1 MIHSFL
7 ILLVLPVGK
16 VAGFHSL
23 EGLSQRTFVCS
34 CGMNGVKKTILGFL
48 AISFMIST
56 LPDGQATFLPASPD
70 CIQVLLCFPV
80 NAKGKHRVLG
90 SS

>member
-7 ILLVLPVGK
+7 IHLILPVGK

-34 CGMNGVKKTILGFL
+34 CGMDGVKKTILGFL

-56 LPDGQATFLPASPD
+56 LPDSQATFLPTSPD
-70 CIQVLLCFPV
+70 RVQVLLRFPV
-80 NAKGKHRVLG
+80 NAKGKHHVLR